1 MRFAGLGK
9 SLCSTGR
16 AETPNDN
23 YHDYDDGNKYVD
35 DDYDD
40 DWNVKYLD
48 QSQVVPGIMQNRLL

>member
-1 MRFAGLGK
+1 M
-9 SLCSTGR
+9 CSTGR

-23 YHDYDDGNKYVD
+23 YHDYDDCNKYVD